1 MIQTNGTEQTTWE
14 TAVSGL
20 LTKTFSHFA
29 PESNGGILEEV
40 VCEPSEACN
49 DNEILFK
56 GLVSSWL
63 SFTALIVPSVYD
75 TILAK
80 LQTSA
85 KAAALSCT
93 GHNNNTCGVRWYK
106 SEYDGWIGM
115 EEEISAT
122 NIFVANLIAFT
133 KAAPVTS
140 TTGGNS
146 SSDATA
152 GQNDTSSVKTTTKV
166 TSGDRAGAGIL
177 TVLFVAGWVGI
188 MGWTVF
194 GG

>member
-1 MIQTNGTEQTTWE
+1 MTE
-14 TAVSGL
+14 
-20 LTKTFSHFA
+20 TFAHFA

-63 SFTALIVPSVYD
+63 SFTALMVPSQYD

-93 GHNNNTCGVRWYK
+93 GHDNNTCGVRWYM

-115 EEEISAT
+115 EEEISAN
-122 NIFVANLIAFT
+122 NIFVANMIAFT
-133 KAAPVTS
+133 QKAPVTS

-146 SSDATA
+146 TSDTTA
-152 GQNDTSSVKTTTKV
+152 GQNDTSSVQPTTKV

-177 TVLFVAGWVGI
+177 TVLFVGGWVGI

>member
-1 MIQTNGTEQTTWE
+1 MNE
-14 TAVSGL
+14 T
-20 LTKTFSHFA
+20 FEHFF
-29 PESNGGILEEV
+29 PDSNGGIFEEV
-40 VCEPSEACN
+40 TCEPAENCN
-49 DNEILFK
+49 NNEILFK

-63 SFTALIVPSVYD
+63 SFTALLVPSTFD
-75 TILAK
+75 TILPK

-93 GHNNNTCGVRWYK
+93 GHDNSTCGVRWYK

-122 NIFVANLIAFT
+122 NIFVANMINFAST
-133 KAAPVTS
+133 APVTS

-146 SSDATA
+146 TSNPTA
-152 GQNDTSSVKTTTKV
+152 GENDTSSGTETYSTIS
-166 TSGDRAGAGIL
+166 TGDRAGAGIL
-177 TVLFVAGWVGI
+177 TAIFVAGWVGL
-188 MGWTVF
+188 MGWTVL